1 MAGRKHP
8 IHILP
13 FAAGDRPVIV
23 FVTVV
28 TQGRQRC
35 LANEAAH
42 ALLQRT
48 WNAARFWLIGRYV
61 IMPDHLHFFC
71 APAEP
76 DCTLEKWMQF
86 WKSQLTKAWPVA
98 TEKPVLQRDHWDR
111 QLRSDESYDQK
122 WEYVR
127 ENPVRAGLVT
137 DREAWPY
144 QGELNE
150 LRW

>member
-1 MAGRKHP
+1 
-8 IHILP
+8 
-13 FAAGDRPVIV
+13 
-23 FVTVV
+23 
-28 TQGRQRC
+28 
-35 LANEAAH
+35 
-42 ALLQRT
+42 
-48 WNAARFWLIGRYV
+48 
-61 IMPDHLHFFC
+61 
-71 APAEP
+71 
-76 DCTLEKWMQF
+76 MQF
-86 WKSQLTKAWPVA
+86 WKSQLTKAWPVE

-137 DREAWPY
+137 DRDAWPY